1 VFNPADVEFDGLVAH
16 VPLGPSHRLLDEQD
30 QPVSYQVVDHRSLLT
45 TASLFAL
52 KVPADG
58 YRVLHVAP
66 APNQDG
72 VAAAGGFSVEPG
84 TLANGLVSLQ
94 ANTRAVTVGGWE
106 AALEVRRDTTDTWS
120 HSVDRFSGRK
130 LGRVNFADGWKPK
143 ELGPIRASL
152 LGLGTFANS
161 RVWVQLQQVAGQPLV
176 RLKLALVWAQ
186 VQQILQLRLQAPG
199 PVARHVDLVAGGP
212 LVRQPDGVERPVNGG
227 LIVETGAGRL
237 GIVAPELFSLSVD
250 RRGASLT
257 LIRSPYICH
266 HDPMPF
272 RRDQPATDQGQH
284 LIDIDLYPD
293 FEGDSARLV
302 NLARQALMP
311 PFVWDLTG

>member
-1 VFNPADVEFDGLVAH
+1 
-16 VPLGPSHRLLDEQD
+16 
-30 QPVSYQVVDHRSLLT
+30 
-45 TASLFAL
+45 
-52 KVPADG
+52 
-58 YRVLHVAP
+58 
-66 APNQDG
+66 
-72 VAAAGGFSVEPG
+72 
-84 TLANGLVSLQ
+84 
-94 ANTRAVTVGGWE
+94 
-106 AALEVRRDTTDTWS
+106 
-120 HSVDRFSGRK
+120 
-130 LGRVNFADGWKPK
+130 
-143 ELGPIRASL
+143 
-152 LGLGTFANS
+152 
-161 RVWVQLQQVAGQPLV
+161 V

-293 FEGDSARLV
+293 FEGDSARLA